1 MEPILIG
8 IVVTA
13 IGGALSYGI
22 VFVVKR
28 MANALED
35 EGDDGDDGDGPEGGM
50 EVIEW

>member
-1 MEPILIG
+1 MIKIVLGIG
-8 IVVTA
+8 VTA

-22 VFVVKR
+22 VSAVKR

-35 EGDDGDDGDGPEGGM
+35 EGDDGDGPEGGM